1 MGASKTN
8 QYSNEIIDISA
19 LANAL
24 GHPARITIVK
34 ELKVNNSYRNVDFQS
49 ILNLSQT
56 AVHVHLNKLRKA
68 NIVKFIQFKNEYQ
81 VELISENL
89 EDLTFFLK
97 E

>member
-8 QYSNEIIDISA
+8 QYPNEILDISTI
-19 LANAL
+19 ANAL
-24 GHPARITIVK
+24 GHPARITIIKALK
-34 ELKVNNSYRNVDFQS
+34 ENNIYRNVDFQS
-49 ILNLSQT
+49 MLDLSQT
-56 AVHVHLNKLRKA
+56 AVHVHLRKLRNA
-68 NIVKFIQFKNEYQ
+68 NIVQFHQFKNEYQ